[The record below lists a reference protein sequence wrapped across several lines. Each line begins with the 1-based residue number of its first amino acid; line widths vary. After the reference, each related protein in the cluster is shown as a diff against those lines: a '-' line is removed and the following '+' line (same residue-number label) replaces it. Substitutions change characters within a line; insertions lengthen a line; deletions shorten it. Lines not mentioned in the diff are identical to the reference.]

1 MRDTVVHIGRK
12 SRMAVE
18 IGIDDLG
25 LVGEA
30 ENVWIYREGCVG
42 IFGGEG
48 IRVGVKIIV
57 DLV

>member
-1 MRDTVVHIGRK
+1 
-12 SRMAVE
+12 MAVE